1 MLNVPIQKFQSSE
14 EDDSC
19 EIGQVLETSYGF
31 HGSHSAACR
40 VARHWKPVQHQPI
53 DWQVWQTLAVHSD
66 GGLAKPYLA
75 EGGQEGYIHRKCTHI
90 FGEGAWKT
98 NLSIAD
104 RDSILDLPV
113 IGSLVYCK
121 KDAYQQQAVI
131 DGEASQLDILD
142 TAGQEGEG
150 VESPVGRA
158 EQQQVG
164 DCEEGLGTTDVER
177 FHQDIA
183 VMLDSEGPD
192 THTSHRIVEF
202 TAMRD
207 QYMRCG
213 EGFMICYSVTDRHSF
228 QEAVEYRKL
237 INKVRASEDI
247 PLVLIGN
254 KFDLQQQRKVTPE
267 EGRALATQFGCPFY
281 ETSAALRHYVDDAFH
296 TLVREIRLKE
306 RERHQTANKLHKH
319 SRWRRLRSIFA
330 VVFKRRRTNYSP

>member
-1 MLNVPIQKFQSSE
+1 MVVNEVNIPPQAPPISVPSQTRGGLRVYKIV
-14 EDDSC
+14 
-19 EIGQVLETSYGF
+19 VLG
-31 HGSHSAACR
+31 
-40 VARHWKPVQHQPI
+40 
-53 DWQVWQTLAVHSD
+53 D
-66 GGLAKPYLA
+66 GGVGKSALTLQFVK
-75 EGGQEGYIHRKCTHI
+75 HR
-90 FGEGAWKT
+90 F
-98 NLSIAD
+98 
-104 RDSILDLPV
+104 LDYHDPT
-113 IGSLVYCK
+113 IE
-121 KDAYQQQAVI
+121 DAYQQQAVI

-142 TAGQEGEG
+142 TAGQ
-150 VESPVGRA
+150 
-158 EQQQVG
+158 
-164 DCEEGLGTTDVER
+164 
-177 FHQDIA
+177 
-183 VMLDSEGPD
+183 
-192 THTSHRIVEF
+192 VEF

-267 EGRALATQFGCPFY
+267 EGRALAAQFGCPFY